1 MQNTFLKTGKKGE
14 NKKKI
19 ILSCDSKLINH
30 VRRKKISS
38 FTHLVQSILQRILNS
53 EVLLILFQISLKKMN
68 DAPKTKVQSASHDK
82 F

>member
-14 NKKKI
+14 NIKKI
-19 ILSCDSKLINH
+19 ILSCDSQLINH

-53 EVLLILFQISLKKMN
+53 EVLLILFQISFKKVN
-68 DAPKTKVQSASHDK
+68 YAP
-82 F
+82 

>member
-53 EVLLILFQISLKKMN
+53 EVLLILFQISFKKVN
-68 DAPKTKVQSASHDK
+68 YAP
-82 F
+82 

>member
-53 EVLLILFQISLKKMN
+53 EVLLILFQMSLKKSELYAI
-68 DAPKTKVQSASHDK
+68 DKSTKCESR
-82 F
+82 